1 MSTPATHQRQ
11 RNPSNDHGRAANAYL
26 FSGGSKSFPFA
37 EVNDL
42 VRGTIEVGR
51 GEAADLDR
59 GRAAHLAGRLPRKQL
74 VITLQT
80 NLKDDDEDDGLR
92 TIYAKGGKYDI
103 ASGSGTSMRDA
114 IVDAVKAAGGKAINV
129 GDELAVCYSGIGKV
143 KARGQS
149 APKLYEASYKV
160 AQRAVSGR
168 DLFGDE

>member
-1 MSTPATHQRQ
+1 MTME
-11 RNPSNDHGRAANAYL
+11 DANAYL

-42 VRGTIEVGR
+42 VRGTIESAEVKQQTSIE
-51 GEAADLDR
+51 GELLTWQD
-59 GRAAHLAGRLPRKQL
+59 GSPRKQL

-103 ASGSGTSMRDA
+103 QSGSGTSMRDA
-114 IVDAVKAAGGKAINV
+114 IVEAVKAAGGKAINV